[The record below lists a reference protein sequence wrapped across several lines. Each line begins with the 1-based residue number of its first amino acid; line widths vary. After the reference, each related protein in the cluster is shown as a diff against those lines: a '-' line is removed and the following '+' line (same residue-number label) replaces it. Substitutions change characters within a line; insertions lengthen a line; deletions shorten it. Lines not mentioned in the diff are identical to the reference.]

1 MASGPRRR
9 GRGAGV
15 QAGPPL
21 APCTPSSSS
30 PSGVTL
36 YLVERRMGRSRR
48 AFLTGLARAKGF
60 RVEEVYSPAVT
71 HVVLERNS
79 AAEAASWAERV
90 VGGAGAPLLLDISWF
105 TDCMAAGRPVPVE
118 GRHRLGVPPPR
129 AQIGPD
135 PMPAYAC
142 QRRTPLTHHNPRLT
156 EALETLAEAAAFEGS
171 EGRGLAFRRAASVL
185 KALSGPLTH
194 PSQLEGLPYCGAHSC
209 RVIQEVLE
217 DGASQ
222 EVEGVR
228 RSERFQAMKLF
239 TQIFGVGVK
248 TADGWY
254 REGLRTLGDLRER
267 GKRLTRSQE
276 AGLQHYEDL
285 NTPVELS
292 DVEAVRRVVEE
303 AVRQVLPGAEIILTG
318 GFRRGKQHGHDID
331 FLITHPEEGREAGVL
346 PDVMSRLESQGLV
359 LYQHSQENHY
369 RTPKAMA
376 RLTSPTN
383 TMDAFERCFSIL
395 RISRPPPG
403 AASRGHPRD
412 WKAVRV
418 DLVVTPA
425 SQFPFA
431 LLGWTGSQHFEREL
445 RRFSRQ
451 ERKLT
456 LNSHGLYDPEKTF
469 LPAASEEEIFR
480 HLGLEFI
487 PPGERNA

>member
-60 RVEEVYSPAVT
+60 RVEEVYRCEGV
-71 HVVLERNS
+71 
-79 AAEAASWAERV
+79 
-90 VGGAGAPLLLDISWF
+90 GAG
-105 TDCMAAGRPVPVE
+105 V
-118 GRHRLGVPPPR
+118 
-129 AQIGPD
+129 
-135 PMPAYAC
+135 
-142 QRRTPLTHHNPRLT
+142 

-318 GFRRGKQHGHDID
+318 GFRRTEIYLVMGNQHGYESN

-456 LNSHGLYDPEKTF
+456 LNSHGLYDPEKKTF